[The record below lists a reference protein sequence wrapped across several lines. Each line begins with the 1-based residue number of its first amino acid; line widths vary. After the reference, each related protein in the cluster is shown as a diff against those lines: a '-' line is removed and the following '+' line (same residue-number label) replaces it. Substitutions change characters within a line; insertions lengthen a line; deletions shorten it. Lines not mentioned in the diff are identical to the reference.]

1 MYEYIWFSG
10 SERWSMRSRPHDGG
24 LAWSPST
31 PTTVFCSMSTTLGS
45 VASVDSC
52 DFVSR
57 APKPLIAVLNV
68 PRIVAPESAWAAA
81 NAVAATPA
89 RSVTMYS
96 SGIGSPMAR
105 SSMVRGIVV
114 DVVDVDELVEVVD
127 VVDVEDVDVVDVVD
141 ELDDVDDVD
150 EVLDEL
156 DDVDDV
162 VDVLLDV
169 DGDTDVVD
177 ELDDEAGTVVVVVVV
192 LVEVLVDDDEL
203 LELDEELDELVVDD
217 VTDTVVVVVD
227 SMVSITDITE
237 SGSTTNTCESAF
249 RRRTSLLSSSA
260 TKPFTLLANTLL
272 TSLPSDSSLRTFAAT
287 LTVSFRMT
295 M

>member
-1 MYEYIWFSG
+1 
-10 SERWSMRSRPHDGG
+10 
-24 LAWSPST
+24 
-31 PTTVFCSMSTTLGS
+31 
-45 VASVDSC
+45 
-52 DFVSR
+52 
-57 APKPLIAVLNV
+57 LIAVLNV

-127 VVDVEDVDVVDVVD
+127 VDDVDVVDVDDV
-141 ELDDVDDVD
+141 LDDVDDVD

-177 ELDDEAGTVVVVVVV
+177 ELDVEVVDELVDEVDDEAGTVVVVVVV
-192 LVEVLVDDDEL
+192 LVDEL
-203 LELDEELDELVVDD
+203 DGLVVDD
-217 VTDTVVVVVD
+217 VAGTVVLVVD
-227 SMVSITDITE
+227 SMVSMTDITE
-237 SGSTTNTCESAF
+237 SGSTTSTCVSAF

>member
-1 MYEYIWFSG
+1 
-10 SERWSMRSRPHDGG
+10 
-24 LAWSPST
+24 
-31 PTTVFCSMSTTLGS
+31 MSTTLGS

-57 APKPLIAVLNV
+57 APKPLIAVLSV

-96 SGIGSPMAR
+96 SGIGSPTAR
-105 SSMVRGIVV
+105 SSMVRGTVV

-127 VVDVEDVDVVDVVD
+127 VVDVVVVDVVDV
-141 ELDDVDDVD
+141 
-150 EVLDEL
+150 L

-162 VDVLLDV
+162 VDVVLDV
-169 DGDTDVVD
+169 DGATEVVDELDVEVVDELVD
-177 ELDDEAGTVVVVVVV
+177 ELDDEAGIVVVVVVV
-192 LVEVLVDDDEL
+192 LVEVLVDEL
-203 LELDEELDELVVDD
+203 LVVDDELDELVVDD
-217 VTDTVVVVVD
+217 VAGTVVLVDD
-227 SMVSITDITE
+227 SMVSMTDITE
-237 SGSTTNTCESAF
+237 LGSTTNTCMSAF

>member
-1 MYEYIWFSG
+1 
-10 SERWSMRSRPHDGG
+10 
-24 LAWSPST
+24 
-31 PTTVFCSMSTTLGS
+31 
-45 VASVDSC
+45 
-52 DFVSR
+52 
-57 APKPLIAVLNV
+57 
-68 PRIVAPESAWAAA
+68 
-81 NAVAATPA
+81 
-89 RSVTMYS
+89 
-96 SGIGSPMAR
+96 R

-127 VVDVEDVDVVDVVD
+127 VDVVDVDVVDV
-141 ELDDVDDVD
+141 LDDVEDV
-150 EVLDEL
+150 L
-156 DDVDDV
+156 DDV

-177 ELDDEAGTVVVVVVV
+177 ELDVEVVDELVDEVDDEAGTVVVV
-192 LVEVLVDDDEL
+192 LVEVLV
-203 LELDEELDELVVDD
+203 
-217 VTDTVVVVVD
+217 VD
-227 SMVSITDITE
+227 SMVSMTDITE
-237 SGSTTNTCESAF
+237 SGSTTSTCVSAF